1 MSRLRNLIRNERGA
15 AAMMFGLAAVPITV
29 AAGGALDFTRAGVER
44 AELQANAD
52 SAALGAVLARN
63 ATSAQRGDIAKQYFR
78 ASDVVTP
85 VITGPTVTAEVT
97 ASRDMKTTLLSIVG
111 KKTLTI
117 GAKAKAVRTMTGPP
131 ACAIA
136 LNKAAAGAI
145 DFSGA
150 SGFKAPT

>member
-1 MSRLRNLIRNERGA
+1 MPN
-15 AAMMFGLAAVPITV
+15 
-29 AAGGALDFTRAGVER
+29 
-44 AELQANAD
+44 

-78 ASDVVTP
+78 ATDVVTP

-136 LNKAAAGAI
+136 LNKTAAGAI
-145 DFSGA
+145 DFGGA
-150 SGFKAPT
+150 AGFKAPTCAMYSNSNSSSAISVGNNAVVNTGGYCAVGAVAGAVQSGAVPEFGL